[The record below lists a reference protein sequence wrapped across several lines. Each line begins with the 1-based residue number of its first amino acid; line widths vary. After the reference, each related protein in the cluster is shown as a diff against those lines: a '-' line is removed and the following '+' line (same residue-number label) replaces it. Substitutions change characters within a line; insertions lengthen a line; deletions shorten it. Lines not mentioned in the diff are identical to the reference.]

1 LFASTFAACGDSP
14 TAPTPTQLTLSCPA
28 SFQTTSRDGRP
39 VTVSYQAPLPLGGTA
54 PVTVACTPPSG
65 STFPVKAT
73 TVSCKATD
81 AKQATASCSFT
92 VTVVP
97 PPYLQYTRFLAFGDS
112 LTEGQDGLASPTGI
126 GGYVPLVVRPEIAY
140 PTRLQQA
147 LVARYVAQSPQVV
160 NRGVGGEKATTG
172 VSRLPTEIVNVR
184 PEVVLLLEGANDI
197 FGGNTAG
204 VTPAA
209 SALRMMVRD
218 TRSRGLPVYLAT
230 LPPENPAGSRGGGAA
245 LVVPLNDLIRRVA
258 SEEGAALVD
267 LYAAFNGDLTLIGP
281 DGLHPNEAGYL
292 RMAETFFAVIRERL
306 ETPFPGVASATAAA
320 QPAGGAQ

>member
-1 LFASTFAACGDSP
+1 M
-14 TAPTPTQLTLSCPA
+14 
-28 SFQTTSRDGRP
+28 
-39 VTVSYQAPLPLGGTA
+39 VVSYQAPLPLGGSP
-54 PVTVACTPPSG
+54 PVTASCTPPSG

-73 TVSCKATD
+73 TVSCTATD
-81 AKQATASCSFT
+81 AKKATASCSFT

-97 PPYLQYTRFLAFGDS
+97 PPYLRHTRFLAFGDS
-112 LTEGQDGLASPTGI
+112 LTEGQDGIAAASGI

-147 LVARYVAQSPQVV
+147 LAGRYIAQSPQVV

-172 VSRLPTEIVNVR
+172 VSRLPTEIINTR

-197 FGGNTAG
+197 FGGNAAG

-245 LVVPLNDLIRRVA
+245 LVGPLNDVIRRVA
-258 SEEGAALVD
+258 IEEGAVLVD
-267 LYAAFNGDLTLIGP
+267 LHAAFNGDLSLIGP

-292 RMAETFFAVIRERL
+292 RMAETFFAAIRERL
-306 ETPFPGVASATAAA
+306 ETPFPSVTATMTSREWT
-320 QPAGGAQ
+320 GGPP